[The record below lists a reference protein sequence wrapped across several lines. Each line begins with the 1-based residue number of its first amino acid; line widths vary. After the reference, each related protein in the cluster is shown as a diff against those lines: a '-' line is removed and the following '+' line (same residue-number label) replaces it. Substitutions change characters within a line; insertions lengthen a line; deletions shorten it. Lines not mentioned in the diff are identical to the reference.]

1 MMSKKKFFVL
11 VVIYVGYMLIGAL
24 IFYKIEVPVEI
35 ARREVEREERRE
47 IEGEGVMR
55 FGFGASDGGPEIT
68 RIKCGV

>member
-24 IFYKIEVPVEI
+24 IFYKIEVPWEI

-47 IEGEGVMR
+47 IEGERKVMDFLLIEMR
-55 FGFGASDGGPEIT
+55 RSLTFM
-68 RIKCGV
+68 

>member
-11 VVIYVGYMLIGAL
+11 VVLYVGYMLIGAL

-47 IEGEGVMR
+47 IEGEKTYR
-55 FGFGASDGGPEIT
+55 
-68 RIKCGV
+68 